1 MVARPGQVQ
10 KETSELKQRIWFVI
24 IGLLVFRLG
33 SYIPVPGVNADVLR
47 EMFNS
52 QSGNVM
58 GMFNM
63 FSGGALERA
72 SILALGIMPYIS
84 ASIIIQLMSVMVPQL
99 AELKKEG
106 ESGRRTL
113 TKYTRWGTLLLGLVQ
128 ASGIAYGLPRM
139 MPGLVDNPSFQFYVV
154 ATLSLTTGP
163 PDLPPE
169 KPVCRSRSNS

>member
-1 MVARPGQVQ
+1 MVAKPGQPN
-10 KETSELKQRIWFVI
+10 KPENNELSQRLIFVV
-24 IGLLVFRLG
+24 IGLLIFRFG

-84 ASIIIQLMSVMVPQL
+84 ASIIIQLMSVMIPSL

-113 TKYTRWGTLLLGLVQ
+113 TKYTRWGTLLLGLMQ
-128 ASGIAYGLPRM
+128 ALGIAFGLPKM
-139 MPGLVDNPSFQFYVV
+139 MPGP
-154 ATLSLTTGP
+154 
-163 PDLPPE
+163 
-169 KPVCRSRSNS
+169 RSC